1 MNIFYISSIGK
12 IMNKQKTLYS
22 SMAVVTLG
30 LFCINS
36 QVVQADKLPKNQV
49 TNSSL
54 TKKVVNPKYNS
65 TLASAKPN
73 NDAVSAD
80 YLSNKS
86 NSEINNS
93 AIKSEW
99 NNLEVSYNNHVL
111 TIHSGTVTN
120 PKRIAGNIKSV
131 DTSDITK
138 IKLDGKLTIN
148 GSALELF
155 SELNNLVSIEN
166 LNQLDTTNVTD
177 MSYMFAGCLKL
188 QNINVARFNTTNV
201 TTMRAM
207 FATCDNLTNL
217 DLSNFDSSKAVDMS
231 YMFASS
237 RQLANITFSNK
248 FNTSIVTNMSN
259 MFYDCQS
266 LDGLDLAN
274 FKTTR
279 VANMQAMFAYCS
291 KLTNLNLSSFD
302 TSRVYNMQKMFTGDK
317 NLKILD
323 ISKFTISNGVNTGD
337 MLSDLASLN
346 TLKLGSNTVIKNTG
360 LNTPV
365 TWSYNGEK
373 FSSAELIEQYDGSK
387 PGTYTAVSTT
397 NPGPKPVDPTPVMPN
412 PKPMPTLVKPNLSS
426 SSVTVHYQDENG
438 NEIAPNKII
447 TGYIGDGYVTPAIT
461 AAGYLLK
468 IRPNNAVG
476 FFTKNP
482 QDVVYVYTKASEDEI
497 NQADTPANTTPTD
510 KNRQNYT
517 PESNLNPEVTDD
529 NSSAKI
535 TPSLKST
542 NLPNNENG
550 VKTVAATDKQNI
562 KTLPQTGFDEKSRL
576 VALFFGSLAIFISSI
591 GTWFNHKKD

>member
-1 MNIFYISSIGK
+1 
-12 IMNKQKTLYS
+12 MNKQKTLYS
-22 SMAVVTLG
+22 SVAVATLG

-36 QVVQADKLPKNQV
+36 QVVQADKLSENQV
-49 TNSSL
+49 TNSTL
-54 TKKVVNPKYNS
+54 TKKVVNPKSNS
-65 TLASAKPN
+65 TLASTKTN

-80 YLSNKS
+80 YLNNKP
-86 NSEINNS
+86 NSEIDNS
-93 AIKSEW
+93 TIKSEW
-99 NNLEVSYNNHVL
+99 NKLEVSYNNHVL

-120 PKRIAGNIKSV
+120 PKRIAGNIKSA
-131 DTSDITK
+131 DTSHITK
-138 IKLDGKLTIN
+138 IKLDGNLSIN

-166 LNQLDTTNVTD
+166 LDQLDTTNVTD

-201 TTMRAM
+201 TT
-207 FATCDNLTNL
+207 
-217 DLSNFDSSKAVDMS
+217 
-231 YMFASS
+231 
-237 RQLANITFSNK
+237 
-248 FNTSIVTNMSN
+248 
-259 MFYDCQS
+259 
-266 LDGLDLAN
+266 
-274 FKTTR
+274 
-279 VANMQAMFAYCS
+279 MQAMFAYCS

-317 NLKILD
+317 NLKNLD

-346 TLKLGSNTVIKNTG
+346 ALKLGSNTVIKNTG

-397 NPGPKPVDPTPVMPN
+397 NPGPKPVDPTPVMPD
-412 PKPMPTLVKPNLSS
+412 PKPKPTPVKPNLSS

-468 IRPNNAVG
+468 LRPNNAVG

-482 QDVVYVYTKASEDEI
+482 QDVVYVYTKASENEI
-497 NQADTPANTTPTD
+497 NQADTPPNTTPTD
-510 KNRQNYT
+510 KNGQSFT
-517 PESNLNPEVTDD
+517 PESNPNSEVTGD

-542 NLPNNENG
+542 KLSNNENG
-550 VKTVAATDKQNI
+550 VKTVAA
-562 KTLPQTGFDEKSRL
+562 
-576 VALFFGSLAIFISSI
+576 A
-591 GTWFNHKKD
+591 HK

>member
-1 MNIFYISSIGK
+1 
-12 IMNKQKTLYS
+12 MNKQKTLYS
-22 SMAVVTLG
+22 SVAVATLG
-30 LFCINS
+30 LFGINS
-36 QVVQADKLPKNQV
+36 QVVQADKLPENQV
-49 TNSSL
+49 TNSTL
-54 TKKVVNPKYNS
+54 TKKVVNPKSNS
-65 TLASAKPN
+65 TLASTKTN

-86 NSEINNS
+86 NSEIDNS

-120 PKRIAGNIKSV
+120 PKRIAGNIKGV
-131 DTSDITK
+131 DTSHITK

-217 DLSNFDSSKAVDMS
+217 DLSNFDSSKVVDMS

-237 RQLANITFSNK
+237 RKLANITFSSR
-248 FNTSIVTNMSN
+248 FNTSVVTNMSN

-337 MLSDLASLN
+337 MLADLANLN

-373 FSSAELIEQYDGSK
+373 FSSAELIAQYDGSK

-397 NPGPKPVDPTPVMPN
+397 NPGPKPVDPTPVMPD
-412 PKPMPTLVKPNLSS
+412 PKPKPTPIKPDLSS
-426 SSVTVHYQDENG
+426 SSLPSKVTSSIVVHYQDENG

-447 TGYIGDGYVTPAIT
+447 TGYIGDGYVTSAAT

-468 IRPNNAVG
+468 VRPNNAVG

-482 QDVVYVYTKASEDEI
+482 QDVVYVYAKASENEI
-497 NQADTPANTTPTD
+497 NQADTPPNTTPTD

-529 NSSAKI
+529 NSSTKI

-542 NLPNNENG
+542 KLSNNENG
-550 VKTVAATDKQNI
+550 VKTVAAAHKQNI
-562 KTLPQTGFDEKSRL
+562 KALPQTGLDEKSRL
-576 VALFFGSLAIFISSI
+576 VALLFGNLAIFISSI
-591 GTWFNHKKD
+591 GTWFNRKKD

>member
-1 MNIFYISSIGK
+1 MNTFYISSIGK

-49 TNSSL
+49 TNSIL
-54 TKKVVNPKYNS
+54 TKKDVNPKSNS
-65 TLASAKPN
+65 TL
-73 NDAVSAD
+73 VSAD
-80 YLSNKS
+80 YLNNKP
-86 NSEINNS
+86 NSEIDNS
-93 AIKSEW
+93 TIKSEW
-99 NNLEVSYNNHVL
+99 NKLEVSYNNHFL

-120 PKRIAGNIKSV
+120 PKRIAGNIKSA
-131 DTSDITK
+131 DTSHITK
-138 IKLDGKLTIN
+138 IKLDGNLSIN

-166 LNQLDTTNVTD
+166 LDQLDTTNVTD

-217 DLSNFDSSKAVDMS
+217 DLSNFDSSKIVDMS

-237 RQLANITFSNK
+237 RQLANITFSSQ

-266 LDGLDLAN
+266 LDGL
-274 FKTTR
+274 
-279 VANMQAMFAYCS
+279 
-291 KLTNLNLSSFD
+291 
-302 TSRVYNMQKMFTGDK
+302 
-317 NLKILD
+317 
-323 ISKFTISNGVNTGD
+323 
-337 MLSDLASLN
+337 DLASLN

-373 FSSAELIEQYDGSK
+373 FSSAELIAQYDGSK

-397 NPGPKPVDPTPVMPN
+397 DPDPKPVPVDPTPVTPD
-412 PKPMPTLVKPNLSS
+412 PKPKPTSVKPNLSS

-468 IRPNNAVG
+468 LRPNNAVG

-482 QDVVYVYTKASEDEI
+482 QDVVYVYTKASENEI
-497 NQADTPANTTPTD
+497 NQADTPPNTTPTD
-510 KNRQNYT
+510 KNGQSFT
-517 PESNLNPEVTDD
+517 PESNPNSEVIGDD
-529 NSSAKI
+529 SPAKI

-542 NLPNNENG
+542 KLSNNENG
-550 VKTVAATDKQNI
+550 VKTVATA
-562 KTLPQTGFDEKSRL
+562 
-576 VALFFGSLAIFISSI
+576 
-591 GTWFNHKKD
+591 HK

>member
-1 MNIFYISSIGK
+1 
-12 IMNKQKTLYS
+12 MNKQKTLYS

-30 LFCINS
+30 LFGINS
-36 QVVQADKLPKNQV
+36 QVVQADKLPENQV

-65 TLASAKPN
+65 TLVSAKPN
-73 NDAVSAD
+73 NDSVSAD

-86 NSEINNS
+86 NSEIDNS

-120 PKRIAGNIKSV
+120 PKRIAGNIKGV
-131 DTSDITK
+131 DTSHITK

-217 DLSNFDSSKAVDMS
+217 DLSNFDSSKVVDMS

-237 RQLANITFSNK
+237 RKLANITFSSR
-248 FNTSIVTNMSN
+248 FNTSVVTNMSN

-337 MLSDLASLN
+337 MLADLANLN

-373 FSSAELIEQYDGSK
+373 FSSAELIAQYDGSK

-397 NPGPKPVDPTPVMPN
+397 NPGPKPVDPTPVMPD
-412 PKPMPTLVKPNLSS
+412 PKPKPTPVKPNLSS
-426 SSVTVHYQDENG
+426 SSLPSKVTSSIVVHYQDENG

-447 TGYIGDGYVTPAIT
+447 TGYVGDGYVTSAAT

-468 IRPNNAVG
+468 VRPNNAVG

-482 QDVVYVYTKASEDEI
+482 QDVVYVYAKASENEI
-497 NQADTPANTTPTD
+497 NQADTPPNTTPTD

-529 NSSAKI
+529 NSSTKI

-550 VKTVAATDKQNI
+550 VKTVAATHKQNI
-562 KTLPQTGFDEKSRL
+562 KTLPQTGLDEKSRL
-576 VALFFGSLAIFISSI
+576 VALFFGNLAIFISSI
-591 GTWFNHKKD
+591 GTWFNRKKD